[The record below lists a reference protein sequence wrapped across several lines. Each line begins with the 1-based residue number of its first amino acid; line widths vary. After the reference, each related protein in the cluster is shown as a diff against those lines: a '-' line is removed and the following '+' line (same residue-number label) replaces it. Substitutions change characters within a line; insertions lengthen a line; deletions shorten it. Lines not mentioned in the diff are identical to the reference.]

1 MTAKL
6 NTSILFIQAANLE
19 TRSRPHAWHPPTDLY
34 ESENGYTVQV
44 EIAGMQ
50 DEDFS
55 IQYDHS
61 RLVITGRR
69 QQPNTKCAYHRME
82 IPSGEFSVIVDL
94 PANVDINSSA
104 AHYEHGFL
112 IIHIP
117 RKEPVNIEITPGE
130 SA

>member
-6 NTSILFIQAANLE
+6 DTSILFIQVANLDAR
-19 TRSRPHAWHPPTDLY
+19 TRLHAWHPPTDLY
-34 ESENGYTVQV
+34 ETETGFTVQV

-55 IQYDHS
+55 IQYDRS

-82 IPSGEFSVIVDL
+82 IPSGEFSAIVEL
-94 PANVDINSSA
+94 PANVDINSA
-104 AHYEHGFL
+104 DANYERGFL
-112 IIHIP
+112 TIHIP
-117 RKEPVNIEITPGE
+117 RKEPINIEINPKKD
-130 SA
+130 A